1 MEVFAVQGTEATTH
15 VATTE
20 ETADERKHRLI
31 EDSVRYVWRHGVSAD
46 STRRAQGPIAVRARG
61 VQVEDIDGNVY
72 LDALAGGSAAATLGH
87 GREDVAD
94 AVASQIR
101 TMQWVSLRTFINE
114 PSIELAKRIAEVAPG
129 DLTTSFF
136 VCDGSEA
143 VESATQ
149 LVKSYHRQRGN
160 PSKTKFLYRKTGY
173 HGTTLVGASASSS
186 SEFRTWFA
194 PLAPGFVELDACYTY
209 RRPAGMTEEEYGE
222 ACAQAIEDEI
232 LRQGPETVA
241 GILAEAIPAAL
252 VLTPPPNYLRR
263 LREICDKYDILWIDD
278 EVFIGVGRTGAYFGS
293 EHYGVVPDVITVSK
307 GITGGYI
314 PLGAAIASQRV
325 MDVLIGDGGA
335 GQAKVSGHTYS
346 AHPVACAAGLAV
358 LDAIRDEKLIEN
370 VRDQGEWLLAQ
381 LRAWGETNPHVGDVR
396 GKGFLIGI
404 ELVRDKETREPFPAE
419 WGVGGKVSN
428 AGMRNYFMCRATGDV
443 VTLFPALVATHDDVR
458 AMFDGVTKAIEEVIG
473 ELSE

>member
-1 MEVFAVQGTEATTH
+1 MQDTQTTSGTAPEGAL
-15 VATTE
+15 E
-20 ETADERKHRLI
+20 ERKRRLT
-31 EDSVRYVWRHGVSAD
+31 EDAVKHVWRHGVTAE
-46 STRRAQGPIAVRARG
+46 STRRSAGPIAVRATG
-61 VQVEDIDGNVY
+61 VRIEDIDGNVY

-101 TMQWVSLRTFINE
+101 TMQWVSLRTFLNE
-114 PSIELAKRIAEVAPG
+114 PSIELGRRIAEITPG
-129 DLTTSFF
+129 DLVTSFF

-149 LVKSYHRQRGN
+149 LVRSYHRQRGN
-160 PSKTKFLYRKTGY
+160 PGKNKFLYRKTGY

-186 SEFRTWFA
+186 AEFREWFS

-232 LRQGPETVA
+232 VRQGPETVA

-252 VLTPPPNYLRR
+252 VLTPPANYLRR
-263 LREICDKYDILWIDD
+263 LREICDKYDVLWIDD
-278 EVFIGVGRTGAYFGS
+278 EVFIGVGRTGAYFGC

-325 MDVLIGDGGA
+325 MDVLYADGGA

-346 AHPVACAAGLAV
+346 AHPVGCAAGLAV
-358 LDAIRDEKLIEN
+358 LDAIRDEALVEN
-370 VRDQGEWLLAQ
+370 AREQGEWMMQQ
-381 LRAWGETNPHVGDVR
+381 LRTWAQTNPYVGDVR

-404 ELVRDKETREPFPAE
+404 ELVKDRETREPFPKS
-419 WGVGGKVSN
+419 WGVGSRVVG
-428 AGMRNYFMCRATGDV
+428 AGMRNNFMVRATGDV
-443 VTLFPALVATHDDVR
+443 VTLFPALVATRADV
-458 AMFDGVTKAIEEVIG
+458 AEMVDGVIKAIEEAIG
-473 ELSE
+473 ELDD

>member
-1 MEVFAVQGTEATTH
+1 MWKTKTEAGGSQS
-15 VATTE
+15 
-20 ETADERKHRLI
+20 I
-31 EDSVRYVWRHGVSAD
+31 EDRKTRLVEDSIKYVWRHGVSTE
-46 STRRAQGPIAVRARG
+46 STRKSQGPIAVRASG
-61 VQVEDIDGNVY
+61 VRVEDIDGNVY

-94 AVASQIR
+94 AVSTQIR

-114 PSIELAKRIAEVAPG
+114 PSIDLARRIAEVAPG

-143 VESATQ
+143 VESAVQ
-149 LVKSYHRQRGN
+149 LVRSYHRQRGN
-160 PSKTKFLYRKTGY
+160 PDKNKFLYRKTGY
-173 HGTTLVGASASSS
+173 HGTTLVGASSSSS

-194 PLAPGFVELDACYTY
+194 PLAPGFVEVDACYSY
-209 RRPAGMTEEEYGE
+209 RRPEGMTEEEYGD

-232 LRQGPETVA
+232 LRQGPETMA

-263 LREICDKYDILWIDD
+263 LREICDKYDMLWIDD
-278 EVFIGVGRTGAYFGS
+278 EVFIGVGRTGKYFGS
-293 EHYGVVPDVITVSK
+293 EHYDVIPDVVTVSK

-325 MDVLIGDGGA
+325 MDVLFGDGGA

-358 LDAIRDEKLIEN
+358 LDAIRDEDLIAN
-370 VRDQGEWLLAQ
+370 VETQGTWLLHQ
-381 LRAWGETNPHVGDVR
+381 LRAWGESNPHVGDVR

-404 ELVRDKETREPFPAE
+404 ELVKDKPTREPFPAAL
-419 WGVGGKVSN
+419 GLGGRVVSIGLAN
-428 AGMRNYFMCRATGDV
+428 NFMVRATGDV
-443 VTLFPALVATHDDVR
+443 VTLFPALIASAADVAE
-458 AMFDGVTKAIEEVIG
+458 MFEAVTKTIEKAIG
-473 ELSE
+473 ELGD